1 MLMLKSGLGMKLAV
15 GALGLVLGIGGITAG
30 AHFRAQHTA
39 LAKRRVFAGT
49 ILSAQTNAK
58 DTLVILHVETRSGL
72 LLTVVITPQTHVV
85 QHGAPFP
92 SADLRAGDRI
102 LGQVSAYRAGRV
114 FVSKV
119 QVIFVPRTAQGP

>member
-15 GALGLVLGIGGITAG
+15 GALGLVLGIGGVTAG
-30 AHFRAQHTA
+30 AHFRAHSA
-39 LAKRRVFAGT
+39 LAKRRVFAGI
-49 ILSAQTNAK
+49 ILSTQANAK
-58 DTLVILHVETRSGL
+58 DTFVILHVETRSGL

-102 LGQVSAYRAGRV
+102 LGQISAYRDGRV
-114 FVSKV
+114 FVAKV
-119 QVIFVPRTAQGP
+119 QVIFIPHNAQGP